1 MTIQNLSD
9 LDLTTKLG
17 DRQISSKY
25 KLTLRAKGGNKKKE
39 HQDRGETKQTV
50 QNCYSVL
57 VKMFEILNEFFA
69 DDKNATY

>member
-25 KLTLRAKGGNKKKE
+25 KLALRAKGGNKKKE
-39 HQDRGETKQTV
+39 H
-50 QNCYSVL
+50 
-57 VKMFEILNEFFA
+57 
-69 DDKNATY
+69 

>member
-17 DRQISSKY
+17 DWQISSKY

-39 HQDRGETKQTV
+39 H
-50 QNCYSVL
+50 
-57 VKMFEILNEFFA
+57 
-69 DDKNATY
+69 